1 MISRSGTLNDN
12 KSGQEVQ
19 LLEELVEDLGA
30 RIYEHKFEQGV
41 SVIETG
47 NNYCVRTSC
56 TFFGRYCHV
65 FKLYNT

>member
-1 MISRSGTLNDN
+1 MISQSVILNDN

-30 RIYEHKFEQGV
+30 RIYEHKFEQAV

-47 NNYCVRTSC
+47 N
-56 TFFGRYCHV
+56 
-65 FKLYNT
+65 